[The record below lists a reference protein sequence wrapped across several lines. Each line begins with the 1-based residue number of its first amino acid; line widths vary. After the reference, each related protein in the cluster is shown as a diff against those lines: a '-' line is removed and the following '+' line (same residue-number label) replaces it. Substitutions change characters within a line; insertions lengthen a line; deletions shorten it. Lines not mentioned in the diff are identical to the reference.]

1 MKKSLKGLIIVT
13 VVLMISM
20 LSSCALL
27 NELFNKMRG
36 PVDQWLNY
44 ELPFNYKGTKITLD
58 TYITYTLDGATY
70 KNLKDGYDLKTEGL
84 SILIIPD
91 LEADKV
97 EEKSEEEKNAYL
109 EACKDV
115 FGDEINGS
123 YIYKKWNVGDELIYN
138 KENGE
143 KTVSVKMDRS
153 KWDILYAAT
162 KFGAG
167 IEADDED
174 AGLPF
179 VLSSKVS
186 AYKEFELSGDIWK
199 KILAAIILNKL

>member
-44 ELPFNYKGTKITLD
+44 ELPFSYKGTKITLD

-199 KILAAIILNKL
+199 KVLAAIILNKL